1 MAPGN
6 SRYRMD
12 RQGAMSVADA
22 AAQLG
27 MSTLRLRAHL
37 HAGHLD
43 AYRDN
48 RGQWRVHLDGRALP
62 ALPESPDERRINEL
76 LVEELLELREAQAAQ
91 EETIGRLTALAQRQQ
106 ELLARAVD
114 QAEAAET
121 GPALERA
128 LRLAEQAVSR
138 AEAETARAEGRIRAR
153 DALLE
158 RALRL
163 LEGLVRE
170 VESPRPERGLLDR
183 LLRRGSEG

>member
-1 MAPGN
+1 
-6 SRYRMD
+6 MD
-12 RQGAMSVADA
+12 RQSAMSVAEA

-62 ALPESPDERRINEL
+62 ALPEAPDERRINEL

-106 ELLARAVD
+106 ELLARAVER
-114 QAEAAET
+114 AEANDAAA